1 MEPPAPA
8 SPPAPS
14 PAPSS
19 PWRLVLAV
27 VLTGAAAGLIGIAM
41 ALLLEGFE
49 TIFYGVGRGSLPERV
64 AAAPAWRR
72 VTAPALGGL
81 NLTDRKS
88 VV

>member
-19 PWRLVLAV
+19 PWHLVLAV

-49 TIFYGVGRGSLPERV
+49 TIFYGVDRGSLPERV

-72 VTAPALGGL
+72 VAAPALGGL
-81 NLTDRKS
+81 LAGALW
-88 VV
+88 VW